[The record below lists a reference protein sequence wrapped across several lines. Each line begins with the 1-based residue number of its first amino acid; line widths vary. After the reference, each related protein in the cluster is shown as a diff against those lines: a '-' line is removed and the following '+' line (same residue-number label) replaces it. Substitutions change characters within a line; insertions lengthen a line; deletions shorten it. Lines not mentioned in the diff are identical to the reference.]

1 MDKKEFL
8 SLLQNQPIINSHSH
22 HLPDNDHYQLTLKAV
37 LTNSYVS
44 WCATPLPSENSK
56 EEIIA
61 WLNAVRTRSYFVWL
75 EKALMELYDIKE
87 NLNADNWDLYDNAI
101 SQGHQD
107 KNWHIRLLREKCG
120 YKAIL
125 LDTYWSPGE
134 DNGHPD
140 LFMPAYR
147 INSLFF
153 GYNQRAKD
161 HNGNNIQLLYNRSI
175 SDIDE
180 YINFINQ
187 VIWDKKQSGCTV
199 LKCALAYDTS
209 LDFGEASKYQAQKA
223 MKEEPNA
230 ENIKRFQEYV
240 FDCICKTAAEL
251 EMPIQVHTGLGLMK
265 GSDAMQLQPLIDRN
279 KHTTFLLMHGSY
291 PWTGDIAGLT
301 HVYSNVWADLCWLP
315 VISPIAAHRLL
326 HELIDVCDAD
336 RVIWGC
342 DTWTSEESYGARLA
356 FINVLTRVLSER
368 VEDGLMS
375 RHDARRYAK
384 AVMHDNASRLLGI

>member
-101 SQGHQD
+101 SQGHQY

-291 PWTGDIAGLT
+291 PGPAILQGLLMFIQMYGRIFAGYLSY
-301 HVYSNVWADLCWLP
+301 HP
-315 VISPIAAHRLL
+315 LL
-326 HELIDVCDAD
+326 HTAC
-336 RVIWGC
+336 
-342 DTWTSEESYGARLA
+342 S
-356 FINVLTRVLSER
+356 
-368 VEDGLMS
+368 MS
-375 RHDARRYAK
+375 
-384 AVMHDNASRLLGI
+384 